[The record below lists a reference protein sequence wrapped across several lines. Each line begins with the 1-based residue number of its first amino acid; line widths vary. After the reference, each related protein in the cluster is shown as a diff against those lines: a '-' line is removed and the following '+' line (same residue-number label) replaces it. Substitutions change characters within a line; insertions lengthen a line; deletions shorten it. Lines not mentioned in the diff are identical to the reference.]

1 MIDKVKT
8 YLAVGAAIAA
18 FSVFGWLMWQNA
30 ALSSQL
36 SASQAAEKQAT
47 SQRDAAIEANKQN
60 TEALQTLAR
69 YRALD
74 NALFNQLQADF
85 AKWDEKFDKSQK
97 TRDELKRTDP
107 DVKTFL
113 DMPVPAALRMSK

>member
-1 MIDKVKT
+1 MIDKVKS

-18 FSVFGWLMWQNA
+18 FSAFSWLLWQNA
-30 ALSSQL
+30 GLSAQL
-36 SASQAAEKQAT
+36 SAAQAAESLAT
-47 SQRDAAIEANKQN
+47 SRLDAAIEANKQN

-85 AKWDEKFDKSQK
+85 AKWDEKFKASQK
-97 TRDELKRTDP
+97 NRDELKRTDP